1 VKIPSWK
8 DSTYTQGPKHTA
20 MSAVPTLRSPLGL
33 VSALVLAG
41 VIFTLFR
48 NREPAPSGSTELPS
62 YCQGL
67 TEEECG
73 RLGFDEFQGGGDSS
87 DNTTSVLA
95 ARDVCV
101 SVGYLCAEVETAG
114 ELRVLRWPRNTPTL
128 RVWIPEPEHLS
139 GATAREFQRAAVR
152 GIQVWHNHPFPLTI
166 STRATGENPDITLEW
181 VSSLGGNR
189 LGEAQKEWSKVG
201 SEVRVKIPSLS
212 LVTHHPS
219 NPKIEL
225 TPDQILLV
233 AAHEMGHALGL
244 PHSDNERDLMYPMN
258 TAWRPT
264 SRDYRTMEAVYQT
277 PNGALIR
284 R

>member
-1 VKIPSWK
+1 
-8 DSTYTQGPKHTA
+8 
-20 MSAVPTLRSPLGL
+20 
-33 VSALVLAG
+33 
-41 VIFTLFR
+41 
-48 NREPAPSGSTELPS
+48 
-62 YCQGL
+62 
-67 TEEECG
+67 
-73 RLGFDEFQGGGDSS
+73 
-87 DNTTSVLA
+87 
-95 ARDVCV
+95 
-101 SVGYLCAEVETAG
+101 
-114 ELRVLRWPRNTPTL
+114 
-128 RVWIPEPEHLS
+128 
-139 GATAREFQRAAVR
+139 
-152 GIQVWHNHPFPLTI
+152 
-166 STRATGENPDITLEW
+166 LEW
-181 VSSLGGNR
+181 VFSLGGNR

>member
-1 VKIPSWK
+1 
-8 DSTYTQGPKHTA
+8 
-20 MSAVPTLRSPLGL
+20 LGI
-33 VSALVLAG
+33 VISLVLAG

-48 NREPAPSGSTELPS
+48 NGEAPQPQASQELPS

-67 TEEECG
+67 SEEACSE
-73 RLGFDEFQGGGDSS
+73 LGFNAFQEEATGSPDS
-87 DNTTSVLA
+87 TTAVLA
-95 ARDVCV
+95 AEEVCTR
-101 SVGYLCAEVETAG
+101 VGYLCADVERAG
-114 ELRVLRWPRNTPTL
+114 ELRILRWPENTRSL

-139 GATAREFQRAAVR
+139 PASAREFQRAAAR

-166 STRATGENPDITLEW
+166 NTRSRSENPDIVLEW
-181 VSSLGGNR
+181 VFSLGGNR
-189 LGEAQKEWSKVG
+189 LGQARMEWSKVG
-201 SEVRVKIPSLS
+201 EEVRVRIPSLS
-212 LVTHHPS
+212 LVTHHPAS
-219 NPKIEL
+219 PGVEL

-244 PHSDNERDLMYPMN
+244 PHSDDQRDLMYPQN

-264 SRDYRTMEAVYQT
+264 ARDYRTMEAVYRM